1 VFKLIPM
8 LNPDGVI
15 VGNSR
20 ASLAGVDL
28 NRTYKKP
35 RRDLFPT
42 VFHTKALLDSFMQE
56 RKVRLMINFTPPPPA
71 HTHTLL
77 GCIVLLLLCRWCC
90 TWICMVTAGSTMYS
104 LTDVALTK
112 ATMINSLMR
121 EFSPFCYLVRYK
133 LKVAH
138 FFNFNIAYL

>member
-1 VFKLIPM
+1 MFKVIPM

-56 RKVRLMINFTPPPPA
+56 RKVRQMINFILPLTYLYVGGVV
-71 HTHTLL
+71 H
-77 GCIVLLLLCRWCC
+77 
-90 TWICMVTAGSTMYS
+90 GS
-104 LTDVALTK
+104 AWPQQE
-112 ATMINSLMR
+112 A
-121 EFSPFCYLVRYK
+121 
-133 LKVAH
+133 
-138 FFNFNIAYL
+138 

>member
-1 VFKLIPM
+1 MFKLIPM

-20 ASLAGVDL
+20 TSLAVVDL

-42 VFHTKALLDSFMQE
+42 VFHTKALLDSFMRE
-56 RKVRLMINFTPPPPA
+56 RKVRLNNSPPPN
-71 HTHTLL
+71 TYTTGLCT
-77 GCIVLLLLCRWCC
+77 GCVQLSLCRWCC
-90 TWICMVTAGSTMYS
+90 TWICMATAGSIMYS
-104 LTDVALTK
+104 RTDVGLTK

-121 EFSPFCYLVRYK
+121 EFSPFCYLVRYEP
-133 LKVAH
+133 KVAQ
-138 FFNFNIAYL
+138 